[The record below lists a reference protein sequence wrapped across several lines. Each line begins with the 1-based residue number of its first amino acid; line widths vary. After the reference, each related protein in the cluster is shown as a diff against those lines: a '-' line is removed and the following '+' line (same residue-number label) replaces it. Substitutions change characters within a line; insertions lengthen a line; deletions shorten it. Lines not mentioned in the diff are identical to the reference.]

1 MPVPNTKMEETKGVQ
16 THMDSVA
23 YISSCSMYLTT
34 YFSFLSKVLFGLFV
48 LFDIMPIFLLA
59 GHKSNLLF

>member
-1 MPVPNTKMEETKGVQ
+1 M
-16 THMDSVA
+16 HMDSVA

-34 YFSFLSKVLFGLFV
+34 YFSFLRKVLFGLFV